1 MDFAQHIQSKLA
13 NLSAED
19 KRLLTELADFLA
31 ARRAKRRTESDNR
44 PDDWS
49 ALSLEAM
56 FAGQN
61 HPDEVDYS
69 LEDISRTVDP

>member
-13 NLSAED
+13 KLSTED
-19 KRLLTELADFLA
+19 KRLLTDLADFLA
-31 ARRAKRRTESDNR
+31 ARRAKRNKSDNR

-69 LEDISRTVDP
+69 LEDVSSTVDP

>member
-13 NLSAED
+13 NLSTED

-56 FAGQN
+56 FAAQN

-69 LEDISRTVDP
+69 LEDIARTVNP